1 MAGFLSENHPLE
13 TLSIP
18 RKPRDVLIVMTRL
31 PREGRN
37 KTRLIPA
44 LGPSGAT
51 AMHGR
56 LARHAVGR
64 ASSYA
69 MMHPGTSLE
78 VHLEGGSPDE
88 GCAWLGDV
96 ECIAQHPGGLGQRM
110 QAAADRAFK
119 RGAKRVVIIGTDCP
133 SLDEPTLSEAFDALD
148 KNDAVY
154 CPAADGGYVL
164 VGLSKS
170 FPQLFDGIAWG
181 ESTVLEQSL
190 KAARDSFLKVAM
202 LEVREDVDTPADLPA
217 AETALAAGESISVI
231 IPTLN
236 EESHLPF
243 LLEQLKRCDPH
254 EIIIADGGSRDR
266 TVEIAEQAG
275 ARVVHA
281 AKGRAS
287 QMNLAA
293 ASATGEFLLFLHADT
308 MPPTDYT
315 SIIRSILHAPGTS
328 AGAFGFS
335 LSGKLSSAPLIER
348 MVNLRCRLFQT
359 PYGDQ
364 GLFLRRRIFRHA
376 GRFPD
381 WPVLEDLHM
390 VRLLRRIGR
399 VQTSP
404 ETARTSPRRW
414 QHGGTIRT
422 FLRHQLMLAAYH
434 IGVPARHI
442 AKIRP

>member
-96 ECIAQHPGGLGQRM
+96 ECIAQNPGCLGQRM

-119 RGAKRVVIIGTDCP
+119 HGAKRVVIIGTDCP
-133 SLDEPTLSEAFDALD
+133 SLDEPALSEAFDALD
-148 KNDAVY
+148 KNDVVY
-154 CPAADGGYVL
+154 GPAADGGYVL

-170 FPQLFDGIAWG
+170 CPQLFDGIAWG

-190 KAARDSFLKVAM
+190 TAARESFLKVAM

-217 AETALAAGESISVI
+217 AETALAAGESVSVI

-236 EESHLPF
+236 EEGHLPF

-266 TVEIAEQAG
+266 TVGIAEQAG

-308 MPPTDYT
+308 MPPSDYT

-390 VRLLRRIGR
+390 VRILRRIGC
-399 VQTSP
+399 VQTSS
-404 ETARTSPRRW
+404 EAARTSPRRW

>member
-1 MAGFLSENHPLE
+1 MAGVLPENHPLE
-13 TLSIP
+13 TLSILNQ
-18 RKPRDVLIVMTRL
+18 PRDVLIVMTRL
-31 PREGRN
+31 PREGSN

-44 LGPSGAT
+44 LGPAGAT
-51 AMHGR
+51 AMHDR

-88 GCAWLGDV
+88 GRKWLGNV
-96 ECIAQHPGGLGQRM
+96 VCIAQHPGDLGQRM
-110 QAAADRAFK
+110 HLAADRAFSH
-119 RGAKRVVIIGTDCP
+119 GAKRVVIIGTDCP
-133 SLDEPTLSEAFDALD
+133 SLDEPTLSEAFDALI
-148 KNDAVY
+148 KNDVVY
-154 CPAADGGYVL
+154 GPAADGGYVL
-164 VGLSKS
+164 IGLSKPC
-170 FPQLFDGIAWG
+170 PQLFTGIAWG
-181 ESTVLEQSL
+181 GNMVLEQSL
-190 KAARDSFLKVAM
+190 AAARESFLKVAM

-217 AETALAAGESISVI
+217 AETTLAAGESVSVI

-236 EESHLPF
+236 EEAHLPF
-243 LLEQLKRCDPH
+243 LLEHLKLGNPH

-266 TVEIAEQAG
+266 TLEIAARAG
-275 ARVVHA
+275 ARIVHA

-293 ASATGEFLLFLHADT
+293 ATATGEFLLFLHADT
-308 MPPTDYT
+308 MPPTDYA
-315 SIIRSILHAPGTS
+315 SIIRTILHAPGTS
-328 AGAFGFS
+328 AGAFGFA
-335 LSGKLSSAPLIER
+335 LSGKLSSASLIER

-376 GRFPD
+376 GRFPE
-381 WPVLEDLHM
+381 WPVLEDLHL
-390 VRLLRRIGR
+390 VRILRRIGR
-399 VQTSP
+399 VRTST
-404 ETARTSPRRW
+404 EIAHTSPRRW
-414 QHGGTIRT
+414 QNGGTIRT

-442 AKIRP
+442 AKFRT

>member
-1 MAGFLSENHPLE
+1 LE
-13 TLSIP
+13 TLSILS
-18 RKPRDVLIVMTRL
+18 KPRDVLIVMTRM

-44 LGPSGAT
+44 LGASGAT
-51 AMHGR
+51 AMHDR

-88 GCAWLGDV
+88 GRAWLGDV
-96 ECIAQHPGGLGQRM
+96 ECIAQRPGDLGHRM
-110 QAAADRAFK
+110 QAAADRAFS
-119 RGAKRVVIIGTDCP
+119 RGAKRVIIIGTDCP
-133 SLDEPTLSEAFDALD
+133 SLDEPFLSEAFDMLTKTD
-148 KNDAVY
+148 VVY
-154 CPAADGGYVL
+154 GPAADGGYVL
-164 VGLSKS
+164 IGLSKPC
-170 FPQLFDGIAWG
+170 PQLFTGIAWG
-181 ESTVLEQSL
+181 ENMVLEQSL
-190 KAARDSFLKVAM
+190 TAARESFLNVAM

-217 AETALAAGESISVI
+217 AETTLAAGESVSVI
-231 IPTLN
+231 IPTLD
-236 EESHLPF
+236 EEAHLPF
-243 LLEQLKRCDPH
+243 LLEHLKRCNPH
-254 EIIIADGGSRDR
+254 EIIIADGGSRDC
-266 TVEIAEQAG
+266 TIKIAEQAG

-293 ASATGEFLLFLHADT
+293 ATATGEFLLFLHADT
-308 MPPTDYT
+308 MPPSDYA
-315 SIIRSILHAPGTS
+315 SIIRAILTAPGTS
-328 AGAFGFS
+328 AGAFGFA
-335 LSGKLSSAPLIER
+335 LSGKLSSASLIER

-364 GLFLRRRIFRHA
+364 GLFLRRRMFRRA

-381 WPVLEDLHM
+381 WPVLEDLHL
-390 VRLLRRIGR
+390 VRMLRRIGR
-399 VQTSP
+399 VQTST
-404 ETARTSPRRW
+404 EIALTSPRRW